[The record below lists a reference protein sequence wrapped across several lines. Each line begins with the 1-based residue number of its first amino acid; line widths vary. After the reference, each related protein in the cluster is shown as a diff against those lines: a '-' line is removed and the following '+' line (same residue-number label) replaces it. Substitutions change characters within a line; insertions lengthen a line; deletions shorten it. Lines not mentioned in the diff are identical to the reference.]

1 MNPCYDYLDSAI
13 GPLLL
18 LADSDGLS
26 RLALPRQ
33 GQAVPVPTDAR
44 HDASYL
50 QPYREQLQA
59 YFAGRLRQFTLPLN
73 ALGTQFQRAVWQAL
87 NEIPYAR
94 TICYTELAARIG
106 RPHAARAVGAANG
119 ANPIPIVVPCHRVI
133 GRDGSLTGYA
143 GGLDIKRRLLD
154 LEYRFTHSTT

>member
-1 MNPCYDYLDSAI
+1 MNPCYDYLDSPI

-18 LADSDGLS
+18 QANSNGLS
-26 RLALPRQ
+26 RLALPKQ
-33 GQAVPVPTDAR
+33 GQAAPVPAGAR
-44 HDASYL
+44 HDARCL

-59 YFAGRLRQFTLPLN
+59 YFVGRLRQFTLPMN
-73 ALGTQFQRAVWQAL
+73 MLGTPFQRAVWQAL
-87 NEIPYAR
+87 GEIPYAQ

-106 RPHAARAVGAANG
+106 RPHATRAVGTANG

-143 GGLDIKRRLLD
+143 GGLDIKRWLLD